1 MVDTA
6 AASTASSQA
15 LLDAVIA
22 LTSAGDVS
30 HVLARIVAS
39 ACELT
44 EARYGALGVIGA
56 DGALSDFITH
66 GLDNAARE
74 EIGDLPQGRGILRLL
89 IDHPEPIR
97 LDRLS
102 DHSASYGFPPN
113 HPPMTSFLGV
123 PLRIR
128 GTVFGNL
135 YMTEKS
141 GGRSFTEQDEMLVL
155 ALAGAAGFVVEN
167 ARAYALSER
176 QRSWLEASARLHE
189 SLQTPIELAA
199 ALPHIISGA
208 QAVSG
213 AVAVGAFGLEAES
226 PVLIAAD
233 GRDGG
238 RLAEAAVR
246 LEEQLR
252 AAFRA
257 EQPDQARLS
266 RHRSVLFVPLRT
278 QLLPTL
284 VLAIILDSRPDSTR
298 QPAQE
303 QALAMSFADQA
314 ALALDRLQ
322 ALTDRE
328 EHAVVADRDRIARDL
343 HDVVIQ
349 RLFATGLQLQGVR
362 ARADPVVRER
372 MDQAVQDLDTTIRD
386 IRSTIFELKHRTGD
400 PVSLRHEAGQL
411 IGEYAVVLGFTPTL
425 RVVGPVDTLVGADIR
440 EHLLAVLREALSN
453 IARHADAASVL
464 VEFEATPHE
473 VAVRVTDDGCGLPA
487 ERQESGLRNLRQRAT
502 DLGGA
507 AELVDVQPHGTAL
520 SWRVPLVSPQDRV
533 ALHH

>member
-1 MVDTA
+1 MVDSAT
-6 AASTASSQA
+6 SPTASSQA

-44 EARYGALGVIGA
+44 QARYGALGVIGA

-66 GLDNAARE
+66 GLDEAERGR
-74 EIGDLPQGRGILRLL
+74 IGDLPQGRGILRLL

-102 DHSASYGFPPN
+102 DHPVSFGFPPN

-135 YMTEKS
+135 YLTEKR
-141 GGRSFTEQDEMLVL
+141 GGRSFTEQDEKLVL

-176 QRSWLEASARLHE
+176 QRSWLEASARLHQT
-189 SLQTPIELAA
+189 LQAPIELAG

-213 AVAVGAFGLEAES
+213 ALAVGAFGLEADT
-226 PVLIAAD
+226 PVQIVAD
-233 GRDGG
+233 GRESSGLAAAAT
-238 RLAEAAVR
+238 RLDS
-246 LEEQLR
+246 QLR

-257 EQPDQARLS
+257 EQPDEAPLARD
-266 RHRSVLFVPLRT
+266 RSVLFVPLRT

-284 VLAIILDSRPDSTR
+284 VLALILDSRPDSTR

-322 ALTDRE
+322 ALSDRE
-328 EHAVVADRDRIARDL
+328 AHAVVADRDRIARDL

-362 ARADPVVRER
+362 AMAEPAVRER
-372 MDQAVQDLDTTIRD
+372 MDQAVHDLDTTIRD

-400 PVSLRHEAGQL
+400 PVSVRHEAGGL
-411 IGEYAVVLGFTPTL
+411 IREYAVVLGFSPTL
-425 RVVGPVDTLVGADIR
+425 KVEGPVDTVVDADTR

-453 IARHADAASVL
+453 VARHANAASVL
-464 VEFEATPHE
+464 VEIEATPHE
-473 VAVRVTDDGCGLPA
+473 VAIRVTDDGRGLPA
-487 ERQESGLRNLRQRAT
+487 EREESGLRNLRQRAT

-507 AELVDVQPHGTAL
+507 AELVAVQPHGTAL

-533 ALHH
+533 GFHY